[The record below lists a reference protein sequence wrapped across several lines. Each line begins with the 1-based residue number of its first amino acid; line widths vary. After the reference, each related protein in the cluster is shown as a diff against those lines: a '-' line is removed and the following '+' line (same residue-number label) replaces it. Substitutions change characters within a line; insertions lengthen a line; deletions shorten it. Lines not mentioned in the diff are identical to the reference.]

1 MLVKTILYSRNDHIK
16 SESNSKNEN
25 TALDIKQEEE
35 IRIHAEIMNPQ

>member
-1 MLVKTILYSRNDHIK
+1 MLMKTILYSRNDHIK

-25 TALDIKQEEE
+25 TALDIKQEE